1 MTSAINTNGINVN
14 YPVPGINNSS
24 QGFRDNFTAIRTD
37 LNTAATEI
45 TDLQNN
51 VVVKQALSGTTL
63 NNDMANTLISNAATR
78 GFRHSTFNLGNAI
91 SGTLVINASLGDVQT
106 GTINGNTTI
115 QFTGWAP
122 SGTQSNVEVQ
132 LNVGNTLAVI
142 SLPSQVTIDGT
153 TGIET
158 IENYANANGI
168 PTLTIPYNVNRLDY
182 RFSSLDCGDSITI
195 EPYNQPRQ
203 STQIQ
208 QRIPS
213 PVGEQGDVVGTVCV
227 DTATSLAFA
236 TCTATEGTYEII
248 TCDSTAGFYLD
259 MPVQFTGIVFGG
271 VTAGTTYYVRS
282 IPSATT
288 FTISATPGTTAGP
301 SALVNLST
309 ASGSMTVSPVN
320 YMYVSSG
327 SYDATIIPKTAS
339 NTTIVTTTVVA
350 TNTRATGNLITLT
363 GNGTNNFVVGYPVAF
378 SGTALTGNAI
388 ATYSTGNLITVST
401 TTNMLVGGKINFGAN
416 AFGGLSTGNYY
427 ITYINSPN
435 IAVSTTFGGSNLTLS
450 DVPSGLCAITYGNIM
465 GNLSDITEYFVQ
477 SIEPTITAGY
487 FNIGQQYEIVDVG
500 STNWTAINAA
510 SNTSGVTF
518 IASGTGSG
526 TGTATA
532 LNQFTISTTQGG
544 APVTLA
550 SENGSMNVTT
560 VTDYT
565 ITLNSTSN
573 IANNDPIVFSGNV
586 SNSGIVENTIYY
598 IANIANGTTLS
609 ISKTRA
615 NGIAG
620 QKMALTTAPVN
631 MVVSVYEGTS
641 IWKRTQLNNW

>member
-24 QGFRDNFTAIRTD
+24 QGFRDNFAAIRTD
-37 LNTAATEI
+37 LNVAANEI

-51 VVVKQALSGTTL
+51 VVLKQALSGTTL

-106 GTINGNTTI
+106 GTIAGNTTI

-132 LNVGNTLAVI
+132 LNVGNNLAVI
-142 SLPSQVTIDGT
+142 SFPAEVSNSDTLAS
-153 TGIET
+153 
-158 IENYANANGI
+158 IENFAPGTSNI
-168 PTLTIPYNVNRLDY
+168 SIPYGVSQLDF
-182 RFSSLDCGDSITI
+182 RFSSVDCGNTIII
-195 EPYNQPRQ
+195 EPYNRSRQ

-213 PVGEQGDVVGTVCV
+213 PIGEPGDVAGTVCV

-236 TCTATEGTYEII
+236 TCTATEDTYEII

-282 IPSATT
+282 IPSTTT
-288 FTISATPGTTAGP
+288 FTIAAAPGTASGP
-301 SALVNLST
+301 ASAVNLST

-320 YMYVSSG
+320 YMYVASG
-327 SYDATIIPKTAS
+327 SYDATVIPKTAS
-339 NTTIVTTTVVA
+339 NTTILTTTVTSNG
-350 TNTRATGNLITLT
+350 TNATGNLITVSST
-363 GNGTNNFVVGYPVAF
+363 ANFVVGYPVAF
-378 SGTALTGNAI
+378 SGTTTSGFANT
-388 ATYSTGNLITVST
+388 TYGTGNLITVNT
-401 TTNMLVGGKINFGAN
+401 TTNMVVGGKITFGAN
-416 AFGGLSTGNYY
+416 AFGGLSNNSSYFV
-427 ITYINSPN
+427 TYIDAPNSN
-435 IAVSTTFGGSNLTLS
+435 IAVSTTFGGSNLVLTA
-450 DVPSGLCAITYGNIM
+450 GTITGNTTISYGNVM
-465 GNLSDITEYFVQ
+465 SNLTSNTYFVQ
-477 SIEPTITAGY
+477 
-487 FNIGQQYEIVDVG
+487 NIANL
-500 STNWTAINAA
+500 T
-510 SNTSGVTF
+510 TF
-518 IASGTGSG
+518 TV
-526 TGTATA
+526 
-532 LNQFTISTTQGG
+532 STTQGG
-544 APVTLA
+544 APVALLT
-550 SENGSMNVTT
+550 ENGSMNVTA

-565 ITLNSTSN
+565 VTLTNTGN
-573 IANNDPIVFSGNV
+573 IANNDPIVFSGDV
-586 SNSGIVENTIYY
+586 FGGVTSDQIYY
-598 IANIANGTTLS
+598 IANIAGGTTLS

-620 QKMALTTAPVN
+620 QKMALTTANGN